1 MFRKRT
7 GGMEKRKKRSLS
19 TEITLLT
26 VLVSVCTILL
36 LGSALIG
43 IFFFFF
49 SKKAEEDMEYMLEN
63 TGQQF
68 QDKIQ
73 FIGDGAV
80 SVRHNIV
87 LRDFFQKNHYDE
99 KEIETQLSYSIDL
112 FSERNMV
119 GQREP
124 FVTDVYLFNNKNEF
138 VKEHYYPMTVAAAKE
153 MDGEYGE
160 LYRRFRE
167 SGQQYASLAR
177 EGELDIYFQVYDD
190 DMKRMGACI
199 VIVNPSAAADIFRE
213 METYRNGSWMIAGG
227 GVILSAGG
235 DGEVC
240 EEMGRMEAG
249 YAGGASIGGVRM
261 LYSSEQCG
269 FGIRAAVAVGFS
281 NIYTILKPTL
291 LIFLGIFLLALM
303 LVAVAAF
310 GIGYR
315 FTRPL
320 KEMAE
325 GIRSFGQEDFDGR
338 MEDFAIEEFHDI
350 SVVFNEMADRI
361 KYLVTQV
368 YEKQLLATKSQVKF
382 LQAQINP
389 HFQYNIMSML
399 SLKAKIAG
407 NEELYQCLTAFSKL
421 IQGKI
426 FRGKEI
432 KIPLSDEIE
441 LVNFYLFLQ
450 NSRFQDK
457 ISYEIRYSSDAVK
470 RDRIP
475 RLLIEPLVENAVSHG
490 LEPKEGNGHI
500 LIDIYEQEGRLHIVV
515 EDDGVGFDPS
525 ETEELEQRTGRKPEE
540 TVHTHTGLANT
551 ERLLQILYGEGY
563 RMELAGE
570 KGKGTRVEIELPIE
584 RQER

>member
-1 MFRKRT
+1 MFWKRARS
-7 GGMEKRKKRSLS
+7 MEKLKKRSLS

-36 LGSALIG
+36 LGSALVC

-49 SKKAEEDMEYMLEN
+49 SQKAKVDMEYLLEN
-63 TGQQF
+63 TSQQF

-112 FSERNMV
+112 FAERNMV

-124 FVTDVYLFNNKNEF
+124 FVIGVYLFNNKDEY

-153 MDGEYGE
+153 MDEEYGE

-177 EGELDIYFQVYDD
+177 DGELDVYFQVYDD

-199 VIVNPSAAADIFRE
+199 VIVNPAAVADIFRE
-213 METYRNGSWMIAGG
+213 METYRNGSWMIAKD

-235 DGEVC
+235 NRKIC
-240 EEMGRMEAG
+240 EEMKRMDIG
-249 YAGGASIGGVRM
+249 YAGEASMDGVRM
-261 LYSSEQCG
+261 LYSSEKCG
-269 FGIRAAVAVGFS
+269 FGIHAAVAVGFS

-291 LIFLGIFLLALM
+291 LVFLGIFLLALI

-338 MEDFAIEEFHDI
+338 MEDFTIEEFHDI

-368 YEKQLLATKSQVKF
+368 YEKQILATKSQVKF

-389 HFQYNIMSML
+389 HFQYNIMAML

-457 ISYEIRYSSDAVK
+457 ISYEIRYGSEAVK
-470 RDRIP
+470 EDRIP

-490 LEPKEGNGHI
+490 LEPKEGDGHI
-500 LIDIYEQEGRLHIVV
+500 LIDMYEQGDRLHIVV

-525 ETEELEQRTGRKPEE
+525 ETQELEQKAGRRPEE
-540 TVHTHTGLANT
+540 MAHTHTALENT
-551 ERLLQILYGEGY
+551 ERLLRILYGENY
-563 RMELAGE
+563 RLELKGE

-584 RQER
+584 TQ

>member
-1 MFRKRT
+1 MFWKRAR
-7 GGMEKRKKRSLS
+7 GMEKLKKRSLS

-36 LGSALIG
+36 LGSALVC

-49 SKKAEEDMEYMLEN
+49 SQKAKVDMEYLLEN
-63 TGQQF
+63 TSQQF

-112 FSERNMV
+112 FAERNMV

-124 FVTDVYLFNNKNEF
+124 FVIGVYLFNNKDEY

-153 MDGEYGE
+153 MDEEYGE

-177 EGELDIYFQVYDD
+177 DGELDVYFQVYDD

-199 VIVNPSAAADIFRE
+199 VIVNPAAVADIFRE
-213 METYRNGSWMIAGG
+213 METYRNGSWMIAKD

-235 DGEVC
+235 NRKIY
-240 EEMGRMEAG
+240 EEMKRMDIG
-249 YAGGASIGGVRM
+249 YAGETSMDGVRM
-261 LYSSEQCG
+261 LYSSEKCG
-269 FGIRAAVAVGFS
+269 FGIHAAVAVGFS

-291 LIFLGIFLLALM
+291 LVFLGIFLLALI

-338 MEDFAIEEFHDI
+338 MEDFTIEEFHDI

-368 YEKQLLATKSQVKF
+368 YEKQILATKSQVKF

-389 HFQYNIMSML
+389 HFQYNIMAML

-457 ISYEIRYSSDAVK
+457 ISYEIRYGSEAVK
-470 RDRIP
+470 EDRIP

-490 LEPKEGNGHI
+490 LEPKEGDGHI
-500 LIDIYEQEGRLHIVV
+500 LIDMYEQGDRLHIVV

-525 ETEELEQRTGRKPEE
+525 ETQELEQKTGRRPEE
-540 TVHTHTGLANT
+540 MAHTHTALENT
-551 ERLLQILYGEGY
+551 ERLLRILYGENY
-563 RMELAGE
+563 RLELKGE

-584 RQER
+584 TQ

>member
-1 MFRKRT
+1 
-7 GGMEKRKKRSLS
+7 MEKWKKRSWKKRSLS

-36 LGSALIG
+36 LGSALIF

-49 SKKAEEDMEYMLEN
+49 SQKAEEDMEYILKN
-63 TGQQF
+63 TSQQF

-80 SVRHNIV
+80 AVRHNIV
-87 LRDFFQKNHYDE
+87 LRDFFKKNHYDE
-99 KEIETQLSYSIDL
+99 DEIEMQLSYSIDL
-112 FSERNMV
+112 FAERNMV
-119 GQREP
+119 EEREP
-124 FVTDVYLFNNKNEF
+124 FVTGVYLFNNKDEY
-138 VKEHYYPMTVAAAKE
+138 VKEHYYPMTVAAAEE
-153 MDGEYGE
+153 MDREYEE

-167 SGQQYASLAR
+167 GGKQYGSLAR
-177 EGELDIYFQVYDD
+177 AEEMDLYFQVYDD
-190 DMKRMGACI
+190 DMRKMGACI
-199 VIVNPSAAADIFRE
+199 VIMNPAAAIGIFE
-213 METYRNGSWMIAGG
+213 EITSYRNGSWMIAED

-235 DGEVC
+235 NQGIC
-240 EEMGRMEAG
+240 EGMRSMEAG
-249 YAGGASIGGVRM
+249 YMGEASIDGIRM
-261 LYSSEQCG
+261 LYSSEKCG
-269 FGIRAAVAVGFS
+269 FGIHAAVAVGFS

-291 LIFLGIFLLALM
+291 LVFLGIFLLALA
-303 LVAVAAF
+303 LVAAAAF

-338 MEDFAIEEFHDI
+338 MEDFSVEEFHDI

-421 IQGKI
+421 MQGKI

-457 ISYEIRYSSDAVK
+457 ISYEIRYGSEAVK
-470 RDRIP
+470 QDRIP

-490 LEPKEGNGHI
+490 LEPKDGDGHI
-500 LIDIYEQEGRLHIVV
+500 LIDIYEKGNRLHIII

-525 ETEELEQRTGRKPEE
+525 EATEPGQKKERGPKEM
-540 TVHTHTGLANT
+540 VHTHTGLANT
-551 ERLLQILYGEGY
+551 ERLLHILYGENY
-563 RMELAGE
+563 RMELLGE
-570 KGKGTRVEIELPIE
+570 KGKGTRVEIELPVEI
-584 RQER
+584 Q

>member
-1 MFRKRT
+1 MFWKRAR
-7 GGMEKRKKRSLS
+7 GMEKLKKRSLS

-36 LGSALIG
+36 LGSALVC

-49 SKKAEEDMEYMLEN
+49 SQKAKVDMEYLLEN
-63 TGQQF
+63 TSQQF

-112 FSERNMV
+112 FAERNMV

-124 FVTDVYLFNNKNEF
+124 FVIGVYLFNNKDEY

-153 MDGEYGE
+153 MDEEYGE

-177 EGELDIYFQVYDD
+177 DGELDVYFQVYDD

-199 VIVNPSAAADIFRE
+199 VIVNPAAVADIFRE
-213 METYRNGSWMIAGG
+213 METYRNGSWMIAKD

-235 DGEVC
+235 NRKIC
-240 EEMGRMEAG
+240 EEMKRMDIG
-249 YAGGASIGGVRM
+249 YAGEASMDGVRM
-261 LYSSEQCG
+261 LYSSEKCG
-269 FGIRAAVAVGFS
+269 FGIHAAVAVGFS

-291 LIFLGIFLLALM
+291 LVFLGIFLLALI

-338 MEDFAIEEFHDI
+338 MEDFTIEEFHDI

-368 YEKQLLATKSQVKF
+368 YEKQILATKSQVKF

-389 HFQYNIMSML
+389 HFQYNIMAML

-457 ISYEIRYSSDAVK
+457 ISYEIRYGSEAVK
-470 RDRIP
+470 EDRIP

-490 LEPKEGNGHI
+490 LEPKEGDGHI
-500 LIDIYEQEGRLHIVV
+500 LIDMYEQGDRLHIVV

-525 ETEELEQRTGRKPEE
+525 ETQELEQKTGRRPEE
-540 TVHTHTGLANT
+540 MAHTHTALENT
-551 ERLLQILYGEGY
+551 ERLLRILYGENY
-563 RMELAGE
+563 RLELKGE

-584 RQER
+584 TQ